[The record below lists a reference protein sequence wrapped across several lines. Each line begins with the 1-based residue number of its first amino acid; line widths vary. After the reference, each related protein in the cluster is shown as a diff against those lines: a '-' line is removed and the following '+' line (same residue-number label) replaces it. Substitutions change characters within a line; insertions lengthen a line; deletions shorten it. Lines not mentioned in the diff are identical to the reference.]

1 MSESQALPAEAL
13 GSVPPPAAA
22 AHLVELSGWGANIRS
37 RCKLVEP
44 EVPEEVR
51 KYLGE
56 RSLIAR
62 GLGRSY
68 GDPALNEGGLV
79 LGMRR
84 MDRFLEF
91 DESTALLRCEAG
103 VSLLQIIQKLGP
115 RGFFPMISPGTQY
128 VTIGGCIANDIHGK
142 AHHSQGSF
150 ANCVEAMRVLLA
162 NGEVVTCSRTELPDL
177 FWASFGGMG
186 LLGIVLSATI
196 KLKRVETSY
205 YKERA
210 VKAKSLTALM
220 TALDESEQD
229 FAYSVASVDVYGRGD
244 GLGRGIVNM
253 GNTAALSDLPA
264 ELRSD
269 PLRIGPAAAG
279 IPVPDMPEFA
289 LNPLSLRLV
298 NAYVQIKQSHNRAVS
313 HYLDFTYPLDNFR
326 EWYRAY
332 GRRGFTQYQFVIPFA
347 DGHANMRRIFDVMT
361 TSGEMPF
368 LNILKRLGKS
378 SGGILS
384 FPTEG
389 YTLAIDFP
397 IRSGTIALT
406 RRLDAMVLECG
417 GRIYLGKDSY
427 VEPETFRK
435 MYPRMDEWL
444 AVKAK
449 YDPDSIFTSDQARR
463 LGLAPARAG
472 AKTPG

>member
-1 MSESQALPAEAL
+1 MSETQALGASA
-13 GSVPPPAAA
+13 PAAN
-22 AHLVELSGWGANIRS
+22 LVELSGWGANLRS
-37 RCKLVEP
+37 RCRLVEP
-44 EVPEEVR
+44 EVPDEVR
-51 KYLGE
+51 KYLAE
-56 RSLIAR
+56 HSLIAR

-79 LGMRR
+79 LGTRR
-84 MDRFLEF
+84 MNRFLEF
-91 DESTALLRCEAG
+91 DESTATLRCEAG
-103 VSLLQIIQKLGP
+103 VSLLQIIQKFGP

-150 ANCVEAMRVLLA
+150 VNCVESMRVLLA
-162 NGEVVTCSRTELPDL
+162 NGEVVTCSRTELPEL

-186 LLGIVLSATI
+186 LLGIVLSATV
-196 KLKRVETSY
+196 KLKRVQTSY

-210 VKAKSLTALM
+210 VKAKSLRELM
-220 TALDESEQD
+220 ATLDGSEND
-229 FAYSVASVDVYGRGD
+229 FAYSIASIDVYGRGE
-244 GLGRGIVNM
+244 GLGRGVVNM
-253 GNTAALSDLPA
+253 GNTAGLEDLPP
-264 ELRSD
+264 ELRKE
-269 PLRIGPAAAG
+269 PLRIGPPGSG

-289 LNPLSLRLV
+289 LNNLSLRVV

-347 DGHANMRRIFDVMT
+347 DGYENMRRIFDVMT
-361 TSGEMPF
+361 SSGEMPF

-378 SGGILS
+378 SGGLLS

-397 IRSGTIALT
+397 IRSHTVELT

-417 GRIYLGKDSY
+417 GRVYLGKDSY

-435 MYPRMDEWL
+435 MYPRLDEWL

-449 YDPDSIFTSDQARR
+449 YDPGNLFISNQARR
-463 LGLAPARAG
+463 VGLVP
-472 AKTPG
+472 